1 MVPSVIM
8 FFLKEIFVQL
18 FPNFSIVSFDLF
30 YRWKDLTQ
38 RTPGI
43 KFPEHGEFKNK
54 IVWEQGYES
63 ESRVFLGVRIRNR
76 DFRVGRTRYFYGRV
90 RVAQGSGSGT
100 GSTQTGIRNPEW

>member
-1 MVPSVIM
+1 MYEVKKVVFISYDFTYAMVPSVIM

-63 ESRVFLGVRIRNR
+63 ESRGFFGVRIR
-76 DFRVGRTRYFYGRV
+76 
-90 RVAQGSGSGT
+90 
-100 GSTQTGIRNPEW
+100 IRGFSLW